1 MNGGRHEDK
10 SGIHRN
16 ETINAV
22 LEPFILS
29 GYRPVG
35 TSLIFCVKS
44 AFKID
49 NNEFVNFWSHF
60 IPSLLWA
67 YWLLTNKIHVFL
79 TQKYMPL
86 LCIWLGGISY
96 TFFSSFAHLF
106 NSFSDKSRHFC
117 FFVDY
122 TGIALY
128 EMGSIIVG
136 YYYYRPLHT
145 SWFQYE
151 YTYLALSAVVTLSV
165 VPISCLSRFF
175 WLKQRYLI
183 RSIAF
188 SQPLIWA
195 YIPIVYLYLYPD
207 GSHIFL
213 YKNSKMHFVIVILN
227 LLLFVLFVCKIPE
240 RLSPGKFDLMGNSH
254 QLTHICAAAITTL
267 QFQIVE
273 FDLENRWTDLSG
285 LEIRPTFGTTI
296 GLLLFCFVWMLG
308 VCLFIFLFVY
318 TGRLRNKEVRKI
330 M

>member
-1 MNGGRHEDK
+1 MNCGRREESDTHP
-10 SGIHRN
+10 N
-16 ETINAV
+16 EIINAV
-22 LEPFILS
+22 TDPFILS

-44 AFKID
+44 AFKI
-49 NNEFVNFWSHF
+49 NNEFINFWSHF

-128 EMGSIIVG
+128 EMGNIIAG

-145 SWFQYE
+145 SFFQYE
-151 YTYLALSAVVTLSV
+151 YTYIAISAVVTLSV

-188 SQPLIWA
+188 SQPLIWG

-207 GSHIFL
+207 GSGVFL
-213 YKNSKMHFVIVILN
+213 YRNSRMHFMVAILT
-227 LLLFVLFVCKIPE
+227 LLLFVLFVC
-240 RLSPGKFDLMGNSH
+240 L
-254 QLTHICAAAITTL
+254 
-267 QFQIVE
+267 
-273 FDLENRWTDLSG
+273 
-285 LEIRPTFGTTI
+285 
-296 GLLLFCFVWMLG
+296 
-308 VCLFIFLFVY
+308 
-318 TGRLRNKEVRKI
+318 
-330 M
+330 